1 MKMRNFRT
9 RSELSSNKRMG
20 KIVRNFIGLIILL
33 SLTSCG
39 CSSETNVDCSGI
51 FEKDE
56 DTRYLPVIGK
66 RTVFDVDVEEL
77 SGLCLNKD
85 KTALLS
91 CGDQGVVKTISF
103 EGKVTEIF
111 EYDTDMEGVTLDPET
126 GDIYLAIEGAQ
137 IVAKL
142 AAPDYNDFN
151 TVFPVQEAIDNGY
164 SNGGLEGIEFYKDDI
179 LFVGSQTEANLWQ
192 YHMDGTMIS
201 KVSLSAF
208 ATEVAGM
215 CYDPVD
221 DRLWIVDSNEAELYL
236 VTVDGKLE
244 ATYSLGKIENAESV
258 CLDRE
263 RGCIWVGSDEYSPK
277 LYRYETSF

>member
-1 MKMRNFRT
+1 
-9 RSELSSNKRMG
+9 MG
-20 KIVRNFIGLIILL
+20 KIVRNFIALIILL

-39 CSSETNVDCSGI
+39 CSSETNVDFSGI

-85 KTALLS
+85 KTAL
-91 CGDQGVVKTISF
+91 
-103 EGKVTEIF
+103 
-111 EYDTDMEGVTLDPET
+111 
-126 GDIYLAIEGAQ
+126 
-137 IVAKL
+137 
-142 AAPDYNDFN
+142 
-151 TVFPVQEAIDNGY
+151 
-164 SNGGLEGIEFYKDDI
+164 
-179 LFVGSQTEANLWQ
+179 
-192 YHMDGTMIS
+192 
-201 KVSLSAF
+201 LSAF

-258 CLDRE
+258 CLDIE

-277 LYRYETSF
+277 LYRYEISF